1 MLQDG
6 LRQQDVA
13 YRYDEHEGDDKTG
26 HDRLDEHGAS
36 SERGSAHWT
45 DRPETRFT
53 SAGIFLRLPG
63 AGSQAIDFPSS

>member
-13 YRYDEHEGDDKTG
+13 YRYDEHEGDYKSG
-26 HDRLDEHGAS
+26 HECLDEHGAF

-45 DRPETRFT
+45 GRPE
-53 SAGIFLRLPG
+53 AGFIERWNFFGPALSG
-63 AGSQAIDFPSS
+63 QPSH